1 MIQQHACKYRVK
13 TRAGDFTNLLSKSGG
28 SELRHQQTFA
38 GWRLASARFCQ
49 QSVKSLA
56 CFHTVVPDFL
66 LDGGS
71 LPPDFAR
78 GRCQTNYIANRH
90 GFVKGG
96 GERGVNKGRGVRRL
110 PPPPPTRPFQLF
122 LVWQNFGPLLSLVIP
137 IGNIKKANG
146 MRQPKSRE
154 LPGGKN
160 VVQSS
165 LLSFPWLP
173 VRLRARK

>member
-110 PPPPPTRPFQLF
+110 PPPPPRLGHSNYF
-122 LVWQNFGPLLSLVIP
+122 LSGKTLVH
-137 IGNIKKANG
+137 
-146 MRQPKSRE
+146 
-154 LPGGKN
+154 
-160 VVQSS
+160 SS
-165 LLSFPWLP
+165 LLSFPS
-173 VRLRARK
+173 VTLRKQMA